1 MNIECANIKTKVIM
15 LEILLLTISE
25 ETPRDLYSYHLKKEG
40 IYDTLDKLEKL
51 DKKYY
56 ELCVPQKTDSNLF
69 VTQKIEK
76 NFYK

>member
-15 LEILLLTISE
+15 LEILLLNITQ
-25 ETPRDLYSYHLKKEG
+25 ETPRDLYSYNLRREG

-56 ELCVPQKTDSNLF
+56 DLCE
-69 VTQKIEK
+69 KIEK
-76 NFYK
+76 NFNK